1 MNQNISLIG
10 GSTIAQQT
18 AVTGATNP
26 ATGQST
32 ANTSPTVNYAQTQ
45 SLTQPD
51 ATVIVLHYDPS
62 QSASFASNAL
72 LSKSQ
77 PENDFAQSKLLA
89 TQSFTQQLVDVLV
102 SGKVAPI
109 PAVQEALLATQ
120 TQLPN
125 GSITLISHPTNG
137 Q

>member
-1 MNQNISLIG
+1 LNQQISLVG
-10 GSTIAQQT
+10 GSTIAQQQT
-18 AVTGATNP
+18 VSGATNP
-26 ATGQST
+26 TTGQST
-32 ANTSPTVNYAQTQ
+32 ANTSPTVNAGQTQ
-45 SLTQPD
+45 SIAQPD
-51 ATVIVLHYDPS
+51 ATVIVLHYDP
-62 QSASFASNAL
+62 QQPGSNATNQL
-72 LSKSQ
+72 LNAEQ
-77 PENDFAQSKLLA
+77 PENAFAKQQLMA

-125 GSITLISHPTNG
+125 GTITLISHPTNG